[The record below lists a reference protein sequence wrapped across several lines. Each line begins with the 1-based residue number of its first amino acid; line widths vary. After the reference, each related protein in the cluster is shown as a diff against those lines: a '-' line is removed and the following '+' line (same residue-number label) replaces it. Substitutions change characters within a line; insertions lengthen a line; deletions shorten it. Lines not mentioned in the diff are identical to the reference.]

1 MNVPTRREQHNKGF
15 YRPIKKMF
23 TEPNKGKKG
32 TIMKKLLY
40 VGGGSLLLL
49 LALICGAVFASPLL
63 ASAHG
68 TSTNPTT
75 KTATKDK
82 HPERAPLREFTRNHA
97 DELVDRIAPQIH
109 LTAAQLTE
117 KLKDGQHL
125 VDIAKDKGV
134 SREALKD
141 ILVKTTEASIDLAQK
156 NGKID
161 QARATLLTKLLHDHP
176 FVVAHVLHHHYSTK
190 K

>member
-1 MNVPTRREQHNKGF
+1 
-15 YRPIKKMF
+15 
-23 TEPNKGKKG
+23 
-32 TIMKKLLY
+32 MKKLLY

-68 TSTNPTT
+68 AATTPTT
-75 KTATKDK
+75 HKTATKSKDK
-82 HPERAPLREFTRNHA
+82 DDRRPLREFVRNHA

-117 KLKDGQHL
+117 KLKNGERL

-141 ILVKTTEASIDLAQK
+141 ILVKTTDASIAQALS

-161 QARATLLTKLLHDHP
+161 QTRATLLNKLVQEHP
-176 FVVAHVLHHHYSTK
+176 FVVSHVLHHHYTK

>member
-1 MNVPTRREQHNKGF
+1 
-15 YRPIKKMF
+15 
-23 TEPNKGKKG
+23 
-32 TIMKKLLY
+32 MKKLLY

-75 KTATKDK
+75 TTTTKSTTKDK

-109 LTAAQLTE
+109 LTASELTTR
-117 KLKDGQHL
+117 LKSGERL

>member
-1 MNVPTRREQHNKGF
+1 
-15 YRPIKKMF
+15 
-23 TEPNKGKKG
+23 
-32 TIMKKLLY
+32 MKKLLY

-75 KTATKDK
+75 TTKSTTKDK

-125 VDIAKDKGV
+125 VDIAKDNGV

-141 ILVKTTEASIDLAQK
+141 ILVKTTDASVALALK

-161 QARATLLTKLLHDHP
+161 QTRATLLDNLVKAHP